1 MDEANVIC
9 HETQEMPEDP
19 ARLAPSAL
27 PVLAIEDQYDR
38 AIVDNAGWVYV
49 RKLAFWFG
57 A

>member
-1 MDEANVIC
+1 
-9 HETQEMPEDP
+9 MPEDP